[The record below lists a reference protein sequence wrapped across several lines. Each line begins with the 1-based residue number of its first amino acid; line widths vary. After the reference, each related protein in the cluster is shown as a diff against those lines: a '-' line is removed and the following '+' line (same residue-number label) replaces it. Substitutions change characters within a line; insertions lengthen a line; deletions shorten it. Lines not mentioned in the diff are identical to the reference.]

1 MRGFGRDAAV
11 WGAAQCFGVRWCFR
25 VRCGGLERDAA
36 RRVATNARP
45 RQHDHAGHYHRDGR
59 YSPGCAHMVDMW
71 AGESSRKPRRPRPY
85 SRHCGEE
92 VAEYAAPTII
102 YAHAGIYGKAERQI
116 TTQHAASLRPPRN
129 GRIGFKPRYSKRETA
144 EKCPYGSI
152 FYGEGFSPPPCNEGR
167 FNQALAIIRR
177 P

>member
-1 MRGFGRDAAV
+1 MRSFGRDAAV

-25 VRCGGLERDAA
+25 VRCGGLERKAA

-85 SRHCGEE
+85 SR
-92 VAEYAAPTII
+92 AF
-102 YAHAGIYGKAERQI
+102 AGISLRFALRPKCRPWPPPCACHATPHASHLWDPMVF
-116 TTQHAASLRPPRN
+116 TTMRHAASLRSSN
-129 GRIGFKPRYSKRETA
+129 NCKCLIETSFITRGGKA
-144 EKCPYGSI
+144 LSI
-152 FYGEGFSPPPCNEGR
+152 KD
-167 FNQALAIIRR
+167 
-177 P
+177 